1 MAKKLLHRCIG
12 AHARVCVYFLQRLC
26 MHLNK
31 CFDHHACAGVHV
43 KQVLWHQCT
52 HLRTCSLQGVHMRS
66 CMCSLLIQRWGTRG
80 ASAYTFAYTL
90 ATGCAYALIYVQ
102 FVHSALGNES
112 GGVQLVYEGTC
123 CLAWGLMC
131 DRRRDKGVVCLFSIF
146 NSECMHTL
154 RRKCTCTRACTLM
167 QRCRNFFVMETI
179 ANLSWVLRE
188 HRAVYCLPYCCL
200 DQTSRLSLFA
210 QEICPN
216 PR

>member
-146 NSECMHTL
+146 NAGGSVCGCMWVYTHTH
-154 RRKCTCTRACTLM
+154 THTTH
-167 QRCRNFFVMETI
+167 MEYSVVSPGVGMRHLEGPTNPDGL
-179 ANLSWVLRE
+179 NLG
-188 HRAVYCLPYCCL
+188 
-200 DQTSRLSLFA
+200 
-210 QEICPN
+210 I
-216 PR
+216 